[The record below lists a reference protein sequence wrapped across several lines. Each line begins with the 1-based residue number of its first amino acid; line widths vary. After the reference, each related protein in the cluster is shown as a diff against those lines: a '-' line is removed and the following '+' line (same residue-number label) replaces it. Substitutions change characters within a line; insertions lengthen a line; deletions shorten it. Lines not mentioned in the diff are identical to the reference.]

1 MKLLVISDIHGN
13 MQALDAVM
21 SIAHDEVICL
31 GDIVDYG
38 PSPGECIDLLDKQGI
53 PTVMGNHDNAVAFR
67 MECGC
72 GYEYKHLSV
81 STREYTW
88 DVLNERQL
96 GFLKKL
102 PFSLERV
109 ENGRKLYFT
118 HGSPLSFY
126 DYIRPDTPEEVI
138 RGYIRGLDAEF
149 IFVGHSHTPFVRKIG
164 DVTLVN
170 PGSVGQPRDEDNRAS
185 CAVFDTDT
193 LRTEIIRVRYDM
205 ETVCDNIRKSM
216 SHADELT
223 SILERGK

>member
-53 PTVMGNHDNAVAFR
+53 PTVRGNHDNAVAFR

-88 DVLNERQL
+88 NVLNERQL

-138 RGYIRGLDAEF
+138 RGYINGLDADF

>member
-1 MKLLVISDIHGN
+1 MKLLVISDIHGY

-53 PTVMGNHDNAVAFR
+53 PTVRGNHDNAVAFR

-88 DVLNERQL
+88 NALNERQL

-138 RGYIRGLDAEF
+138 RGYINGLDADF

>member
-53 PTVMGNHDNAVAFR
+53 PTIMGNHDNAVAFR

-88 DVLNERQL
+88 NVLNERQL

-138 RGYIRGLDAEF
+138 RGYINGLDADF

-170 PGSVGQPRDEDNRAS
+170 PGSVGQPKDEDNRAS

>member
-53 PTVMGNHDNAVAFR
+53 PTIMGNHDNAVAFR

-88 DVLNERQL
+88 NVLNERQL

-126 DYIRPDTPEEVI
+126 DYIKPDTPEEVI
-138 RGYIRGLDAEF
+138 RGYINGLDADF

-170 PGSVGQPRDEDNRAS
+170 PGSVGQPKDEDNRAS